1 MEDNKNNEQ
10 YLDSEQHLD
19 NDQLDNV
26 IGGAWFGGQR
36 AHAES
41 MISIFQK
48 NARFSG
54 RKGNNQ
60 ALADQLEAIN
70 QLNAKIK
77 GF

>member
-1 MEDNKNNEQ
+1 MEDNTKNEQ
-10 YLDSEQHLD
+10 NLDSEQ
-19 NDQLDNV
+19 LDNV
-26 IGGAWFGGQR
+26 VGGAWFGGQR

-54 RKGNNQ
+54 RKGNDQ
-60 ALADQLEAIN
+60 ALADHLEAIN
-70 QLNAKIK
+70 KLNAKIK